1 MMTRL
6 ARLAVLLALTAA
18 PALAADPVLGTWKT
32 QPGDDGHF
40 GLVTMAPCGSKL
52 CGTLSRAFDADGAAI
67 PSASIGRQIVWDM
80 QPRGAGKYEAGRIWA
95 PDRDKTYASKMEL
108 TGDQLEVYGCV
119 LGFCRRQS
127 WTRVQ

>member
-40 GLVTMAPCGSKL
+40 GLVTMAPCGSKRTSSWSSPL
-52 CGTLSRAFDADGAAI
+52 GRLGRRA
-67 PSASIGRQIVWDM
+67 
-80 QPRGAGKYEAGRIWA
+80 
-95 PDRDKTYASKMEL
+95 T
-108 TGDQLEVYGCV
+108 
-119 LGFCRRQS
+119 
-127 WTRVQ
+127 